1 MKHVPAHHGV
11 DLKVMNPARV
21 AREAAAREQT
31 EQWVPPVLR
40 TIAAKG
46 EGIGDLVTALD
57 RHWRYLET
65 SGELRVRRR
74 QRLREQVLQIAEG
87 RLRRRVWN
95 DPQLVAYLDQTIE
108 ALENGSVSPF
118 RVADQVLER
127 SAGIIQR
134 GDG

>member
-1 MKHVPAHHGV
+1 
-11 DLKVMNPARV
+11 
-21 AREAAAREQT
+21 
-31 EQWVPPVLR
+31 
-40 TIAAKG
+40 
-46 EGIGDLVTALD
+46 
-57 RHWRYLET
+57 
-65 SGELRVRRR
+65 
-74 QRLREQVLQIAEG
+74 VLQIAEG

-108 ALENGSVSPF
+108 ALENGSMSPF